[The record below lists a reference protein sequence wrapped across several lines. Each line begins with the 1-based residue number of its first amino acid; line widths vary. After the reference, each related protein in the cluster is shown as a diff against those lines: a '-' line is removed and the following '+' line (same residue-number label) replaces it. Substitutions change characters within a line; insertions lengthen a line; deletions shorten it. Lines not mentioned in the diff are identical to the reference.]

1 MLKRMQRRLSISFVA
16 VCVLF
21 ALLTIRLMFIE
32 RTSGERY
39 EKKVLSQQEYDSTI
53 IPYQRGDI
61 TDRRGTVLAT
71 SVDVYNVILDSKVL
85 NSVKKTNEKNK
96 KNTDIIETTLQYLSF
111 VFPDIDIEEARK
123 TIVERPDNQ
132 YYVLKKHATYD
143 EMKSF
148 STLASDKETKNKIA
162 GIWFEKEYVRG
173 YPYGSFAS
181 SVIGFVSSDGNG
193 VTGLEN
199 RYNSTLN
206 GINGRSYGYV
216 DEESTVAQT
225 VIEAVNGNTLVSTL
239 DMNVQTIVENEIK
252 AWNDT
257 RINEENNARF
267 GSKNTAALV
276 MDPSNGEILAMAT
289 YPTFD
294 LNSPRDLSA
303 FYSEE
308 EYKALTSEEQFNA
321 LNTIWQNY
329 CVSHSFE
336 PGSTFKPFT
345 IAAGLET
352 GTVKGDEVFECDGGE
367 QIGPDY
373 VKCMLTHGQLD
384 VKQSLEQSCN
394 DALMQMSYA
403 IGAENF
409 SNFQHLFGFGQ
420 RTGIDLPGEART
432 DTLIYSK
439 EDLGRTINI
448 ATNSFGQNFN
458 VTMIQ
463 LASAFASIVNGG
475 NLYKPHMV
483 KSIVDPSG
491 NTQKTFSPE
500 IEKKTLS
507 PEVSEELKTMLR
519 AVVEEG
525 TGSIAGVLGYDIGGK
540 TGTAEKIDPRDG
552 TRWKGHYV
560 VSFIGA
566 APIDDPKVVLYVV
579 IDEPNVAEQADSTYP
594 QVLFRQIATELF
606 PYLGI
611 YPTEGITDDLLQYLG
626 ISKSDTVK
634 NEVKSSTF
642 QCFDSSGILYND
654 AAVNKKGEV
663 VDSAGNVIS
672 GCVVDMDQGI
682 VTDAYGNQIEV
693 DMSPL
698 LGEKEQVAE
707 NPDIASP
714 PNEVEGD
721 GQDDTTWSGATSS
734 DEEEEV

>member
-1 MLKRMQRRLSISFVA
+1 
-16 VCVLF
+16 
-21 ALLTIRLMFIE
+21 
-32 RTSGERY
+32 
-39 EKKVLSQQEYDSTI
+39 
-53 IPYQRGDI
+53 
-61 TDRRGTVLAT
+61 
-71 SVDVYNVILDSKVL
+71 
-85 NSVKKTNEKNK
+85 
-96 KNTDIIETTLQYLSF
+96 
-111 VFPDIDIEEARK
+111 
-123 TIVERPDNQ
+123 
-132 YYVLKKHATYD
+132 
-143 EMKSF
+143 
-148 STLASDKETKNKIA
+148 
-162 GIWFEKEYVRG
+162 
-173 YPYGSFAS
+173 
-181 SVIGFVSSDGNG
+181 
-193 VTGLEN
+193 
-199 RYNSTLN
+199 
-206 GINGRSYGYV
+206 
-216 DEESTVAQT
+216 

-500 IEKKTLS
+500 IEKRLY
-507 PEVSEELKTMLR
+507 L
-519 AVVEEG
+519 
-525 TGSIAGVLGYDIGGK
+525 
-540 TGTAEKIDPRDG
+540 PR
-552 TRWKGHYV
+552 
-560 VSFIGA
+560 F
-566 APIDDPKVVLYVV
+566 PK
-579 IDEPNVAEQADSTYP
+579 S
-594 QVLFRQIATELF
+594 
-606 PYLGI
+606 
-611 YPTEGITDDLLQYLG
+611 
-626 ISKSDTVK
+626 
-634 NEVKSSTF
+634 
-642 QCFDSSGILYND
+642 
-654 AAVNKKGEV
+654 
-663 VDSAGNVIS
+663 
-672 GCVVDMDQGI
+672 
-682 VTDAYGNQIEV
+682 
-693 DMSPL
+693 
-698 LGEKEQVAE
+698 
-707 NPDIASP
+707 
-714 PNEVEGD
+714 
-721 GQDDTTWSGATSS
+721 
-734 DEEEEV
+734 

>member
-1 MLKRMQRRLSISFVA
+1 
-16 VCVLF
+16 
-21 ALLTIRLMFIE
+21 
-32 RTSGERY
+32 
-39 EKKVLSQQEYDSTI
+39 
-53 IPYQRGDI
+53 
-61 TDRRGTVLAT
+61 
-71 SVDVYNVILDSKVL
+71 VYNVILDSKVL

-143 EMKSF
+143 EMKTF

-403 IGAENF
+403 IGADNF
-409 SNFQHLFGFGQ
+409 SEYQHLFGFGQ
-420 RTGIDLPGEART
+420 KTGIDLPGEART

-540 TGTAEKIDPRDG
+540 TGTAQKLPRSEG
-552 TRWKGHYV
+552 KNL
-560 VSFIGA
+560 VSFIGY
-566 APIDDPKVVLYVV
+566 APQEDPKVLIYVV
-579 IDEPNVAEQADSTYP
+579 VDEPNDPDQAHSVFA
-594 QVLFRQIATELF
+594 QEIAHNILVQIL
-606 PYLGI
+606 PYLNI
-611 YPTEGITDDLLQYLG
+611 EKVDQTQFDKKIEYTSMFTKIDTEG
-626 ISKSDTVK
+626 TV
-634 NEVKSSTF
+634 
-642 QCFDSSGILYND
+642 ND
-654 AAVNKKGEV
+654 
-663 VDSAGNVIS
+663 GN
-672 GCVVDMDQGI
+672 
-682 VTDAYGNQIEV
+682 N
-693 DMSPL
+693 
-698 LGEKEQVAE
+698 VA
-707 NPDIASP
+707 
-714 PNEVEGD
+714 EGD
-721 GQDDTTWSGATSS
+721 GTENAGNTGEQPTEPSEGA
-734 DEEEEV
+734 

>member
-143 EMKSF
+143 DMKTF

-308 EYKALTSEEQFNA
+308 ELKALTSEEQFNA

-345 IAAGLET
+345 IATGLET
-352 GTVKGDEVFECDGGE
+352 GTVKGDEVYECDGGE

-403 IGAENF
+403 IGADNF
-409 SNFQHLFGFGQ
+409 SEYQHLFGFGQ
-420 RTGIDLPGEART
+420 KTGIDLPGEART

-540 TGTAEKIDPRDG
+540 TGTAQKLPRSEG
-552 TRWKGHYV
+552 KNL
-560 VSFIGA
+560 VSFIGY
-566 APIDDPKVVLYVV
+566 APQEDPKVLIYVV
-579 IDEPNVAEQADSTYP
+579 VDEPNDPDQAHSVFA
-594 QVLFRQIATELF
+594 QEIAHNILVQIL
-606 PYLGI
+606 PYLNI
-611 YPTEGITDDLLQYLG
+611 EKVDQTQFDEKIEYTSMFTKIDTEG
-626 ISKSDTVK
+626 TV
-634 NEVKSSTF
+634 N
-642 QCFDSSGILYND
+642 G
-654 AAVNKKGEV
+654 
-663 VDSAGNVIS
+663 GN
-672 GCVVDMDQGI
+672 
-682 VTDAYGNQIEV
+682 N
-693 DMSPL
+693 
-698 LGEKEQVAE
+698 VA
-707 NPDIASP
+707 
-714 PNEVEGD
+714 EGD
-721 GQDDTTWSGATSS
+721 GTENAGNTGEQPTEPSEGA
-734 DEEEEV
+734 

>member
-143 EMKSF
+143 EMKNF

-540 TGTAEKIDPRDG
+540 TGTAQKLPRSEG
-552 TRWKGHYV
+552 KNL
-560 VSFIGA
+560 VSFIGY
-566 APIDDPKVVLYVV
+566 APQEDPKVLIYVV
-579 IDEPNVAEQADSTYP
+579 VDEPNDPDQAHSVFA
-594 QVLFRQIATELF
+594 QEIAHNILVQIL
-606 PYLGI
+606 PYLNI
-611 YPTEGITDDLLQYLG
+611 EKTDPTLFDEKIEYTSMFTKIDTEG
-626 ISKSDTVK
+626 TV
-634 NEVKSSTF
+634 NV
-642 QCFDSSGILYND
+642 
-654 AAVNKKGEV
+654 
-663 VDSAGNVIS
+663 GN
-672 GCVVDMDQGI
+672 
-682 VTDAYGNQIEV
+682 N
-693 DMSPL
+693 
-698 LGEKEQVAE
+698 AE
-707 NPDIASP
+707 
-714 PNEVEGD
+714 EGD
-721 GQDDTTWSGATSS
+721 GTENTGNTGEQPTEPVEGA
-734 DEEEEV
+734 

>member
-1 MLKRMQRRLSISFVA
+1 MQRRLSISFVA

-540 TGTAEKIDPRDG
+540 TGTAQKLPRSEG
-552 TRWKGHYV
+552 KNL
-560 VSFIGA
+560 VSFIGY
-566 APIDDPKVVLYVV
+566 APQEDPKVLIYVV
-579 IDEPNVAEQADSTYP
+579 VDEPNDPDQAHSVFA
-594 QVLFRQIATELF
+594 QEIAHNILVQIL
-606 PYLGI
+606 PYLNI
-611 YPTEGITDDLLQYLG
+611 EKVDQTQFDEKIEYTSMFTKIDTEG
-626 ISKSDTVK
+626 TV
-634 NEVKSSTF
+634 N
-642 QCFDSSGILYND
+642 G
-654 AAVNKKGEV
+654 
-663 VDSAGNVIS
+663 GN
-672 GCVVDMDQGI
+672 
-682 VTDAYGNQIEV
+682 N
-693 DMSPL
+693 
-698 LGEKEQVAE
+698 VA
-707 NPDIASP
+707 
-714 PNEVEGD
+714 EGD
-721 GQDDTTWSGATSS
+721 GTENAGNTGEQPTEPSEGA
-734 DEEEEV
+734 

>member
-1 MLKRMQRRLSISFVA
+1 MQRRLSISFVA

-96 KNTDIIETTLQYLSF
+96 KNTDIIETTLKYLSM

-143 EMKSF
+143 EMKTF
-148 STLASDKETKNKIA
+148 STLASDKETKNSIA

-216 DEESTVAQT
+216 DEESTVEQT

-308 EYKALTSEEQFNA
+308 ELKALTSEEQFNA

-352 GTVKGDEVFECDGGE
+352 GTVKGDEVYECDGGE

-409 SNFQHLFGFGQ
+409 ANYQHLFGFGQ

-540 TGTAEKIDPRDG
+540 TGTAQKLPRSEG
-552 TRWKGHYV
+552 KNL
-560 VSFIGA
+560 VSFIGY
-566 APIDDPKVVLYVV
+566 APQEDPKVLIYVV
-579 IDEPNVAEQADSTYP
+579 VDEPNDPDQAHSVFA
-594 QVLFRQIATELF
+594 QEIAHNILVQIL
-606 PYLGI
+606 PYLNIEKTDQTQFDEKIEYTSMFTKIDTEGTVNVGNKVEEGDGTENTGNTGEQPAE
-611 YPTEGITDDLLQYLG
+611 PTEG
-626 ISKSDTVK
+626 
-634 NEVKSSTF
+634 
-642 QCFDSSGILYND
+642 
-654 AAVNKKGEV
+654 A
-663 VDSAGNVIS
+663 
-672 GCVVDMDQGI
+672 
-682 VTDAYGNQIEV
+682 
-693 DMSPL
+693 
-698 LGEKEQVAE
+698 
-707 NPDIASP
+707 
-714 PNEVEGD
+714 
-721 GQDDTTWSGATSS
+721 
-734 DEEEEV
+734 

>member
-1 MLKRMQRRLSISFVA
+1 MLKRMQRRLSISFAA

-21 ALLTIRLMFIE
+21 ALLTVRLMFIE
-32 RTSGERY
+32 KTSGERY
-39 EKKVLSQQEYDSTI
+39 EKKVLSQQEYDSSV

-85 NSVKKTNEKNK
+85 NSVKKTNDKNK
-96 KNTDIIETTLQYLSF
+96 KNTDIIETTLKYLST
-111 VFPDIDIEEARK
+111 VFPDIDIEDARK
-123 TIVERPDNQ
+123 TITERPDNQ
-132 YYVLKKHATYD
+132 YHVLKKHASYD
-143 EMKSF
+143 EMKTF
-148 STLASDKETKNKIA
+148 SALSTDKETKDKIA

-181 SVIGFVSSDGNG
+181 GVIGFCSSDGNG

-199 RYNSTLN
+199 RYNSMLN

-216 DEESTVAQT
+216 NEESAVEQT

-257 RINEENNARF
+257 RINEENKARF

-276 MDPSNGEILAMAT
+276 MDPSNGEVLAMAT

-294 LNSPRDLSA
+294 LNAPRDLSA
-303 FYSEE
+303 FYSPEE
-308 EYKALTSEEQFNA
+308 LAVLSSEDQFNT
-321 LNTIWQNY
+321 LNTVWQNF
-329 CVSHSFE
+329 CITHSFE

-352 GTVKGDEVFECDGGE
+352 GTVKGDEIYECDGGE

-373 VKCMLTHGQLD
+373 VKCMLNHGHLD
-384 VKQSLEQSCN
+384 LKGALGQSCN

-403 IGAENF
+403 IGADNF
-409 SNFQHLFGFGQ
+409 SEYQHLFGFGQ

-475 NLYKPHMV
+475 NLYKPHV
-483 KSIVDPSG
+483 IKSIVDPSG
-491 NTQKTFSPE
+491 NVVKSFSPE
-500 IEKKTLS
+500 IEKKTVS
-507 PEVSEELKTMLR
+507 PEVSEEMKTMLR

-525 TGSIAGVLGYDIGGK
+525 TGGIAGVLGYDIGGK
-540 TGTAEKIDPRDG
+540 TGTAQKLPRSAG
-552 TRWKGHYV
+552 KNL
-560 VSFIGA
+560 VSFIGY
-566 APIDDPKVVLYVV
+566 APQENPKVLIYVV
-579 IDEPNVAEQADSTYP
+579 VDEPNDPDQAHSVFA
-594 QVLFRQIATELF
+594 QEIAHNIMVQIL
-606 PYLGI
+606 PYLNIEKADPTLFDEKKEYTSMFTKIDTEGTVHTEQTGEEGQEAPESTENTAAPAPE
-611 YPTEGITDDLLQYLG
+611 PTEGAQ
-626 ISKSDTVK
+626 
-634 NEVKSSTF
+634 
-642 QCFDSSGILYND
+642 Q
-654 AAVNKKGEV
+654 
-663 VDSAGNVIS
+663 
-672 GCVVDMDQGI
+672 
-682 VTDAYGNQIEV
+682 
-693 DMSPL
+693 
-698 LGEKEQVAE
+698 
-707 NPDIASP
+707 
-714 PNEVEGD
+714 
-721 GQDDTTWSGATSS
+721 
-734 DEEEEV
+734 